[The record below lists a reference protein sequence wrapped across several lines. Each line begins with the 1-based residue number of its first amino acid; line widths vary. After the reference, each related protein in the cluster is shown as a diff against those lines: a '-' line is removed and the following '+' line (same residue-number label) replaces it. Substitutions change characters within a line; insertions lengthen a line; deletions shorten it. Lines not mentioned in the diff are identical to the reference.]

1 MDIATVLNP
10 QRVWLHVPG
19 SSKKRVLEYISEFLS
34 QQITD
39 MDAGELFD
47 QLTARERL
55 GSTGLGL
62 GIAIPHCRLADIDEP
77 IGMLARLETPVDFD
91 APDDRPVDLLFV
103 LVVPEASTDEHL
115 ALLANLA
122 TQFSQP
128 AWCQRLREASSAEQ
142 LFQAAL
148 AA

>member
-1 MDIATVLNP
+1 MDIANVLNP
-10 QRVWLHVPG
+10 QRVWLQVPG
-19 SSKKRVLEYISEFLS
+19 SSKKRVLEQVSEFLA
-34 QQITD
+34 QQIPD
-39 MDAGELFD
+39 VDAGTLFD

-62 GIAIPHCRLADIDEP
+62 GIAIPHCRLSAIRQP
-77 IGMLARLETPVDFD
+77 VGLLARLETPVDFD
-91 APDDRPVDLLFV
+91 SPDDQPVDLLFV
-103 LVVPEASTDEHL
+103 LVVPEDSTDEHL

-128 AWCQRLREASSAEQ
+128 AWCQRLRDARSPEQ